1 MSKYITR
8 RLLLVIPLALG
19 ITFINF
25 AMYNAAPGDPILM
38 LINPE
43 ERYTLSEEQI
53 EYFRQKLG
61 LDQPLPIRYLKWLGR
76 IVRGD
81 MGYSVSVQPGHQ
93 VSELIWR
100 SLPQTIELM
109 VIGLFVSTTV
119 GIGLGVLAAL
129 RPYTLLD
136 YASTAFAFTFM
147 AIPSFFFSM
156 LLIFVFAIKFDLFPT
171 SGISTPEDPAT
182 LGNHLRHLVL
192 PSLATSL
199 GFGGML
205 RYARNAMLEVLG
217 QDYVTTARAKGL
229 QEKVVILRHTFKN
242 ALLPVVTII
251 SLGLPGLIGGSV
263 IIESI
268 FAWPGMGL
276 LLINAVNFRDYP
288 VMMGGTLIAAFLVL
302 FANLLADIMYA
313 WIDPRI
319 HYD

>member
-1 MSKYITR
+1 M
-8 RLLLVIPLALG
+8 
-19 ITFINF
+19 
-25 AMYNAAPGDPILM
+25 M
-38 LINPE
+38 
-43 ERYTLSEEQI
+43 
-53 EYFRQKLG
+53 
-61 LDQPLPIRYLKWLGR
+61 
-76 IVRGD
+76 
-81 MGYSVSVQPGHQ
+81 
-93 VSELIWR
+93 
-100 SLPQTIELM
+100 
-109 VIGLFVSTTV
+109 
-119 GIGLGVLAAL
+119 
-129 RPYTLLD
+129 
-136 YASTAFAFTFM
+136 
-147 AIPSFFFSM
+147 
-156 LLIFVFAIKFDLFPT
+156 
-171 SGISTPEDPAT
+171 
-182 LGNHLRHLVL
+182 
-192 PSLATSL
+192 
-199 GFGGML
+199 

>member
-53 EYFRQKLG
+53 EYFRHKLG
-61 LDQPLPIRYLKWLGR
+61 LDQPLPIRYVKWLGR

-171 SGISTPEDPAT
+171 SGIITPEDPAT

-199 GFGGML
+199 GFGGMM

-242 ALLPVVTII
+242 ALLPVVNDYLVGVAWADRGIGDHRVDFCLARDGTPADQRCEFSRLSGHDGGHSDCRI
-251 SLGLPGLIGGSV
+251 SG
-263 IIESI
+263 
-268 FAWPGMGL
+268 
-276 LLINAVNFRDYP
+276 AVRQSSRRYYVCMDRSSHS
-288 VMMGGTLIAAFLVL
+288 L
-302 FANLLADIMYA
+302 
-313 WIDPRI
+313 
-319 HYD
+319 